1 MKVFLVPPPALALPA
16 VKGGA
21 VETLITHL
29 MEENEIQQKLELV
42 CVSLPDPDAE
52 QAALR
57 YRHTRLYYLPAQPLR
72 QKLWGPV
79 CGQLRR
85 MKRPA
90 PLDCWYNQVLRAVQA
105 EQPDLVVTE
114 GGDLTETQMISQ
126 VMGRDRCFA
135 HLHMQLKATPLL
147 ERMYGNILAISQFVA
162 DSYQPTRPVRIHLVP
177 NCVDL
182 ARFSPRPAFVGE
194 QEDLRRR
201 LGFEKEDFVLLFCG
215 RICPEKGI
223 HHLIEA
229 LGLLPDPRIK
239 LLVIGSPFFA
249 AEDFSPFFE
258 QLKEKQKALQGRLVF
273 TGFVPNDQLPAY
285 YRMANAACFPAVWDE
300 PAGITAIEAMACGCP
315 VIATQS
321 GGMPE
326 YLEGS
331 DAILLPRDQRIRE
344 DGSLEELPGAPALP
358 QSIAQAVEQ
367 LRADPRRAADMSA
380 AGCRRAQDF
389 SRQAYYQN
397 FVAALKR

>member
-1 MKVFLVPPPALALPA
+1 MKVFLIPPPALALPA

-29 MEENEIQQKLELV
+29 IEENERQKKLELV

-57 YRHTRLYYLPAQPLR
+57 YRHTRIYYLPAQPLR

-85 MKRPA
+85 MHRPA
-90 PLDCWYNQVLRAVQA
+90 PLNCWYNQVLRAVQA

-114 GGDLTETQMISQ
+114 GGDLTETRAISQ

-135 HLHMQLKATPLL
+135 HLHMQLRATPLL
-147 ERMYGNILAISQFVA
+147 ERMYGHILAISSFVA
-162 DSYQPTRPVRIHLVP
+162 ESYHPTRPVQVHLVP
-177 NCVDL
+177 NCVEL
-182 ARFSPRPAFVGE
+182 ARFNPLPACVGE

-223 HHLIEA
+223 QHLVEA
-229 LGLLPDPRIK
+229 LRYLDDPHVK

-249 AEDFSPFFE
+249 AQDTSPFFE
-258 QLKEKQKALQGRLVF
+258 RLKEQQKALEGRLFF
-273 TGFVPNDQLPAY
+273 TGFVPNPQLPAY

-331 DAILLPRDQRIRE
+331 GAILLPRNERIRE
-344 DGSLEELPGAPALP
+344 DGSLEEIPGVPELSR
-358 QSIAQAVEQ
+358 SIARAVEQ

-380 AGCRRAQDF
+380 AGCRRARDF
-389 SRQAYYQN
+389 SRQAYYER
-397 FVAALKR
+397 FVAALGR